1 MYRQSEKYFLNSNI
15 SSRCP
20 HNMVNIGPLTA
31 EIGWGSLGHHSKFQ
45 RVLRLRFVTA
55 PTSHNGG
62 QQNFARYLA
71 VAWAATIYNYYT
83 LLGLLP
89 LTEFCQVQ
97 NSVCIQVLHYPILA
111 ALLHGTRAVGISQF
125 MAWYKEWNYGTF
137 APRHFQQRAPP
148 IFPRRPP
155 RWAHAHILVLSIAL
169 LSYHQNRFMT
179 IIQVSLF

>member
-62 QQNFARYLA
+62 QQNFARCSA
-71 VAWAATIYNYYT
+71 VAWAATTYNYYT

-111 ALLHGTRAVGISQF
+111 ALLHGTRAVGVSQILRRGIF
-125 MAWYKEWNYGTF
+125 TRQGGHHV
-137 APRHFQQRAPP
+137 RH
-148 IFPRRPP
+148 
-155 RWAHAHILVLSIAL
+155 WVVELS
-169 LSYHQNRFMT
+169 
-179 IIQVSLF
+179 SLCLFCVVAYSFDW